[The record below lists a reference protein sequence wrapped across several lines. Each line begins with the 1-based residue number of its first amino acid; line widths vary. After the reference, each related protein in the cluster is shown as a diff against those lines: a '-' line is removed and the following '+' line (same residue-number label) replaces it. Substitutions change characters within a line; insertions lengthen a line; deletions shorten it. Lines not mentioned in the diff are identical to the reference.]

1 MSKLFKIK
9 QWVTAQQALDF
20 LTLQLGEEVTPL
32 DLLQLAVERKLKIS
46 VKFDHRV
53 PVKLG
58 VTVPYKD
65 VPIVELPS
73 IREGE
78 EKVCFL
84 GGHCLTPEVEWDEDT
99 PFACFEKNVSY
110 IDGIWDLAMIGN
122 EAINVANMLREEI
135 GADSLDLLNI
145 DGTFLCRPDGAC
157 ANLQERF
164 NPEDRAE
171 GFYPAGGLPEDAVL
185 VFRTA
190 ELNRFISEFDTPS
203 ENEKSLG
210 SRERNT
216 LLSVIGGLLGLMLE
230 TTPGG
235 QKGSVY
241 ESQSAIVSALLVRHE
256 GKAGISKP
264 TLEAKFAAARRSLNS
279 D

>member
-20 LTLQLGEEVTPL
+20 LTLQLGEDVTPL
-32 DLLQLAVERKLKIS
+32 DVLQLAVEQKLKIS

-53 PVKLG
+53 PAMLG
-58 VTVPYKD
+58 ATIPYKD
-65 VPIVELPS
+65 VPLIELPS
-73 IREGE
+73 LREGE
-78 EKVCFL
+78 EKVRFL
-84 GGHCLTPEVEWDEDT
+84 GGYCLTPEVDWDEDT
-99 PFACFEKNVSY
+99 PFACFKKDVSY

-135 GADSLDLLNI
+135 GADCLDRFNI

-164 NPEDRAE
+164 NPEDGVE
-171 GFYPAGGLPEDAVL
+171 GFYPAGGLPEDAVF

-190 ELNRFISEFDTPS
+190 ELNRFISEIDAPS
-203 ENEKSLG
+203 ENEKPLG

-241 ESQSAIVSALLVRHE
+241 ESQAAIVSALLARHE
-256 GKAGISKP
+256 GRAGISKP
-264 TLEAKFAAARRSLNS
+264 TLEAKFSDANKSLKS
-279 D
+279 V